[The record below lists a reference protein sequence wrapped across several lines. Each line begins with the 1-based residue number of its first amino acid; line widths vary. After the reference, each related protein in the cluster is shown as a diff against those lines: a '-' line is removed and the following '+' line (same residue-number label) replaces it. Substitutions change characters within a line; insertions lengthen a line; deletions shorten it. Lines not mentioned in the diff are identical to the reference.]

1 MQLNEAGI
9 IRIYVHINDWSTICE
24 GIGYNNIKKIGEVP
38 MLKVSRIFLVGPMG
52 TGKTSIGS
60 RLSRALDYSFVDTD
74 AEIEKRTGVK
84 IDVIFDIEGEDGFRK
99 REIDV
104 IKEFASRENIV
115 IATGGGSVLAPE
127 NQRALASGFV
137 IYLSSSIETLMNRIR
152 EDTSR
157 PLLNVSDREER
168 LRNIVNERKPVY
180 SKVAD
185 LTIKTDDFSIKRII
199 KIISDEVT

>member
-1 MQLNEAGI
+1 
-9 IRIYVHINDWSTICE
+9 
-24 GIGYNNIKKIGEVP
+24 

-60 RLSRALDYSFVDTD
+60 RLSRALGCSFVDTD

-157 PLLNVSDREER
+157 PLLNVSDRQER
-168 LRNIVNERKPVY
+168 LRNIANERKPVY

>member
-1 MQLNEAGI
+1 
-9 IRIYVHINDWSTICE
+9 
-24 GIGYNNIKKIGEVP
+24 

-52 TGKTSIGS
+52 TGKTSIGA
-60 RLSRALDYSFVDTD
+60 RLSRAIGCSFVDTD

-115 IATGGGSVLAPE
+115 IATGGGSVLASE

-157 PLLNVSDREER
+157 PLLNVSDRKKR
-168 LRNIVNERKPVY
+168 LRNIVNDREPIY
-180 SKVAD
+180 AQVAD

>member
-1 MQLNEAGI
+1 
-9 IRIYVHINDWSTICE
+9 
-24 GIGYNNIKKIGEVP
+24 

-60 RLSRALDYSFVDTD
+60 RLSRALGYSFIDTD
-74 AEIEKRTGVK
+74 VEIEKRTGVK
-84 IDVIFDIEGEDGFRK
+84 IEVIFEIEVEDGFRK

-137 IYLSSSIETLMNRIR
+137 IYLRSSIETLINRIR

-157 PLLNVSDREER
+157 PLLNVSDRKKR
-168 LRNIVNERKPVY
+168 LRNIVNERKPIY
-180 SKVAD
+180 SQVAD

>member
-1 MQLNEAGI
+1 
-9 IRIYVHINDWSTICE
+9 
-24 GIGYNNIKKIGEVP
+24 

-60 RLSRALDYSFVDTD
+60 RLSRALGCSFVDTD

-104 IKEFASRENIV
+104 IKESASRENIV

-157 PLLNVSDREER
+157 PLLNVSDRKKR
-168 LRNIVNERKPVY
+168 LRNIVNDREPIY
-180 SKVAD
+180 AQVAD

>member
-1 MQLNEAGI
+1 
-9 IRIYVHINDWSTICE
+9 
-24 GIGYNNIKKIGEVP
+24 

-52 TGKTSIGS
+52 AGKTSIGS
-60 RLSRALDYSFVDTD
+60 RLSRALGCSFVDTD

-104 IKEFASRENIV
+104 IKESASRENIV

-127 NQRALASGFV
+127 NQRALATGFV
-137 IYLSSSIETLMNRIR
+137 VYLSSSIETLINRIR

-157 PLLNVSDREER
+157 PLLNVSDREKR
-168 LRNIVNERKPVY
+168 LRNLVNERKPIY
-180 SKVAD
+180 SQVAD
-185 LTIKTDDFSIKRII
+185 LTVKTDDFSIKRII

>member
-1 MQLNEAGI
+1 M
-9 IRIYVHINDWSTICE
+9 VS
-24 GIGYNNIKKIGEVP
+24 
-38 MLKVSRIFLVGPMG
+38 VSRIFLVGPMG

-60 RLSRALDYSFVDTD
+60 RLSRALGYSFVDTD
-74 AEIEKRTGVK
+74 VEIEKRTGVK
-84 IDVIFDIEGEDGFRK
+84 IDVIFEIEGEEGFRK
-99 REIDV
+99 REEGV
-104 IKEFASRENIV
+104 IKDFASRENIV

-127 NQRALASGFV
+127 NQKALASGFV

-157 PLLNVSDREER
+157 PLLNVSDRKKR
-168 LRNIVNERKPVY
+168 LRNIVNEREPIY
-180 SKVAD
+180 AQVAD

>member
-1 MQLNEAGI
+1 
-9 IRIYVHINDWSTICE
+9 
-24 GIGYNNIKKIGEVP
+24 

-60 RLSRALDYSFVDTD
+60 RLSRALGCSFVDTD
-74 AEIEKRTGVK
+74 AEIEKRTGGK

-104 IKEFASRENIV
+104 IKESASRENIV

-137 IYLSSSIETLMNRIR
+137 IYLSSSIETLINRIR

-157 PLLNVSDREER
+157 PLLNVSDRKKR
-168 LRNIVNERKPVY
+168 LRNIDNDREPIY
-180 SKVAD
+180 AQVAD

>member
-1 MQLNEAGI
+1 
-9 IRIYVHINDWSTICE
+9 
-24 GIGYNNIKKIGEVP
+24 

-60 RLSRALDYSFVDTD
+60 RLSRALGCSFVDTD

-104 IKEFASRENIV
+104 IKESASRENIV

-127 NQRALASGFV
+127 NQRALATGFV
-137 IYLSSSIETLMNRIR
+137 VYLSSSIETLINRIR

-157 PLLNVSDREER
+157 PLLNVSDRKKR
-168 LRNIVNERKPVY
+168 LRNIVNDREPIY
-180 SKVAD
+180 AQVAD

>member
-1 MQLNEAGI
+1 
-9 IRIYVHINDWSTICE
+9 
-24 GIGYNNIKKIGEVP
+24 

-60 RLSRALDYSFVDTD
+60 RLSRTLDYSFVDTD
-74 AEIEKRTGVK
+74 AEIESRTGVK
-84 IDVIFDIEGEDGFRK
+84 IDVIFDIEGEEGFRK

-104 IKEFASRENIV
+104 IKELISRENIV
-115 IATGGGSVLAPE
+115 IATGGGSILAPE
-127 NQRALASGFV
+127 NQKALASGFV
-137 IYLSSSIETLMNRIR
+137 IYLSSSVKTLMNRIR

-157 PLLNVSDREER
+157 PLLNVSDREKR
-168 LRNIVNERKPVY
+168 LKNIVNEREPIY
-180 SKVAD
+180 SKLAD

>member
-1 MQLNEAGI
+1 
-9 IRIYVHINDWSTICE
+9 
-24 GIGYNNIKKIGEVP
+24 

-60 RLSRALDYSFVDTD
+60 RLSRALGCSFVDTD

-127 NQRALASGFV
+127 NQRALATGFV
-137 IYLSSSIETLMNRIR
+137 VYLSSSIETLMNRIR

-157 PLLNVSDREER
+157 PLLNVSDRKKR
-168 LRNIVNERKPVY
+168 LRNIVNERKPIY
-180 SKVAD
+180 SHVAD

>member
-1 MQLNEAGI
+1 
-9 IRIYVHINDWSTICE
+9 
-24 GIGYNNIKKIGEVP
+24 

-60 RLSRALDYSFVDTD
+60 RLSRALGCSFVDTD

-115 IATGGGSVLAPE
+115 IATGGGSVLASE

-157 PLLNVSDREER
+157 PLLNVSDRKKR
-168 LRNIVNERKPVY
+168 LRNIVSEREPIYAQV
-180 SKVAD
+180 SN

>member
-1 MQLNEAGI
+1 
-9 IRIYVHINDWSTICE
+9 
-24 GIGYNNIKKIGEVP
+24 

-60 RLSRALDYSFVDTD
+60 RLSRALGCSFVDTD

-104 IKEFASRENIV
+104 IKESASRENIV

-127 NQRALASGFV
+127 NQRALATGFV
-137 IYLSSSIETLMNRIR
+137 VYLSSSIETLMNRIR

-157 PLLNVSDREER
+157 PLLNVSDRKKR
-168 LRNIVNERKPVY
+168 LRNIVNDREPIY
-180 SKVAD
+180 AQVAD

>member
-1 MQLNEAGI
+1 
-9 IRIYVHINDWSTICE
+9 
-24 GIGYNNIKKIGEVP
+24 

-60 RLSRALDYSFVDTD
+60 RLSRALGCSFVDTD

-104 IKEFASRENIV
+104 IKESASRENIV
-115 IATGGGSVLAPE
+115 IATGGGSVLASE

-157 PLLNVSDREER
+157 PLLNVSDRKKR
-168 LRNIVNERKPVY
+168 LRNIVNDREPIY
-180 SKVAD
+180 AQVAD
-185 LTIKTDDFSIKRII
+185 LKIKTDDFSIKRII

>member
-1 MQLNEAGI
+1 
-9 IRIYVHINDWSTICE
+9 
-24 GIGYNNIKKIGEVP
+24 

-60 RLSRALDYSFVDTD
+60 RLSRALGCSFVDTD
-74 AEIEKRTGVK
+74 AEIEMRTGVK

-137 IYLSSSIETLMNRIR
+137 IYLSSSIETLINRIR

-157 PLLNVSDREER
+157 PLLNVSDRKKSCLLYTSPSPR
-168 LRNIVNERKPVY
+168 
-180 SKVAD
+180 D
-185 LTIKTDDFSIKRII
+185 
-199 KIISDEVT
+199 

>member
-74 AEIEKRTGVK
+74 AEIETAQ
-84 IDVIFDIEGEDGFRK
+84 E
-99 REIDV
+99 
-104 IKEFASRENIV
+104 
-115 IATGGGSVLAPE
+115 L
-127 NQRALASGFV
+127 
-137 IYLSSSIETLMNRIR
+137 
-152 EDTSR
+152 
-157 PLLNVSDREER
+157 R
-168 LRNIVNERKPVY
+168 L
-180 SKVAD
+180 
-185 LTIKTDDFSIKRII
+185 T
-199 KIISDEVT
+199 

>member
-1 MQLNEAGI
+1 
-9 IRIYVHINDWSTICE
+9 
-24 GIGYNNIKKIGEVP
+24 

-60 RLSRALDYSFVDTD
+60 RLSRALGCSFVDTD

-115 IATGGGSVLAPE
+115 IATGGGSVLASE
-127 NQRALASGFV
+127 NQRALA
-137 IYLSSSIETLMNRIR
+137 
-152 EDTSR
+152 
-157 PLLNVSDREER
+157 
-168 LRNIVNERKPVY
+168 
-180 SKVAD
+180 
-185 LTIKTDDFSIKRII
+185 
-199 KIISDEVT
+199 

>member
-1 MQLNEAGI
+1 
-9 IRIYVHINDWSTICE
+9 
-24 GIGYNNIKKIGEVP
+24 

-60 RLSRALDYSFVDTD
+60 RLSRALGCSFVDTD

-104 IKEFASRENIV
+104 IKESASRENIV

-137 IYLSSSIETLMNRIR
+137 IYLSSSIETLINRIR

-157 PLLNVSDREER
+157 PLLNVSDRKKR
-168 LRNIVNERKPVY
+168 LRNIDNDREPIY
-180 SKVAD
+180 AQVAD

>member
-1 MQLNEAGI
+1 
-9 IRIYVHINDWSTICE
+9 
-24 GIGYNNIKKIGEVP
+24 

-60 RLSRALDYSFVDTD
+60 RLSRTLRCSFVDTD

-104 IKEFASRENIV
+104 IKESASRENIV
-115 IATGGGSVLAPE
+115 IATGGGSVLASE

-137 IYLSSSIETLMNRIR
+137 IYLSSSIETLMSRIR

-157 PLLNVSDREER
+157 PLLNVSDRKKR
-168 LRNIVNERKPVY
+168 LRNIVNEREPIY
-180 SKVAD
+180 AQVAD

-199 KIISDEVT
+199 KIISEEVT